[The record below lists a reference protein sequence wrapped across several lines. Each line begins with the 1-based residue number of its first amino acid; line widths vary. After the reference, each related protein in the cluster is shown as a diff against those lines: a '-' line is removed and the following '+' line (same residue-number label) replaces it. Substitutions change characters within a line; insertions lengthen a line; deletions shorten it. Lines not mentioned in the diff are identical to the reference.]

1 MMKGKVIIMAKEK
14 EINAILIMPKHLPE
28 KITIENKLSK
38 YQQLVNGHIECFD
51 LPNGVTI
58 ICNEEGKINGLD
70 LNHSI
75 KDEEGKTIDIIAG
88 NMVIVGID
96 YEEGEFISLT
106 EKQIENITEQFF
118 HPEIFFKFNDEL
130 HIINTDWKMKLTSL
144 NEISF
149 FDKNNEIKDK
159 LICNDEVELIRTSF
173 SISQMYMEIAAELEK
188 DLIVNSELN
197 FESNAFSFE
206 DR

>member
-1 MMKGKVIIMAKEK
+1 MAKEK
-14 EINAILIMPKHLPE
+14 EITAIFIKPKCLPE
-28 KITIENKLSK
+28 KITIENKLST
-38 YQQLVNGHIECFD
+38 YQKLVNGYIECFD
-51 LPNGVTI
+51 LPNEITI
-58 ICNEEGKINGLD
+58 ICNLEGKINGLD
-70 LNHSI
+70 LNRSI

-96 YEEGEFISLT
+96 YEEGEFISLA

-197 FESNAFSFE
+197 FESNAFSLE